1 MRSAFPLLLAASLS
15 LPAFAQKKGAPASEA
30 PKDNYPIS
38 SSTLSGLRLRNVGP
52 AIASGRIADLA
63 VNPGN
68 PSEYYV
74 AAASG
79 GVWKTTN
86 AGTTFTPI
94 FDAQGSYS
102 IGCITLDPT
111 NANVIW
117 VGTGENNNQR
127 AVAYG
132 DGVYRSEDGGKS
144 WKNMGLKQSEHIGR
158 IVVDP
163 TDANIVYVAAYGPL
177 WSSGGDRGIY
187 KTTDG
192 GKTWNRILH
201 VSEHTGFSEI
211 HMDPR
216 HPKLLYATAHQRQ
229 RKVFTYIGGGPE
241 SGFYRSGDGGITWN
255 KVTNGLPSGDL
266 GRFSM
271 AISPVDPDVL
281 YMMVEAREGGGTF
294 ISRDRGASWSKQ
306 SSVHTSGNYY
316 TRLFCDPKNIDK
328 IYSIDTYMQV
338 SLDGGKSF
346 QLLGEKSKHVDNHAM
361 WINPNNTNHY
371 LIGCDGGLYESFD
384 GGANWNFKPNLP
396 LTQFYKAATDNA
408 YPFYH
413 IHGGTQDNN
422 SLGGPSRT
430 ISANG
435 IMNSDW
441 YFTSTGDGFESQIDQ
456 TDPTIIYA
464 QSQYG
469 GLSRYDRKTGEN
481 YPIQKEEAEGEPAY
495 RWNWDAPLV
504 ISRFDN
510 KRIYHAANKVFRSDD
525 RGNTWKTISP
535 DLSRQIDRNK
545 LEVMGKVWS
554 VDAVAKNQST
564 DIYGQISTLT
574 ESPLDQN
581 ILFAGTDDGNMHVT
595 TNGGTS
601 WTALALPA
609 GVPANAY
616 VYQMLASSHDRNT
629 VYAVFN
635 QHRYGDFK
643 PYIYRSKDQG
653 KTWAALQNNLPERGS
668 VYSVAEDH
676 VNGNLLFA
684 GTEFGLFTSING
696 GTNWIQLKA
705 GLPTIAIR
713 DLDIQKRENDL
724 VLASFGRGFYVLDDY
739 SPLRNMKVEDLQKP
753 AVIYP
758 VKDALMF
765 VPSSTLGVRGKGFQ
779 GESFYTAPNPPVGAV
794 FTYYL
799 KDDIKTIKEK
809 RRERE
814 ADLIKKGLPPYYPTI
829 DSLRLEDNQP
839 EPHILFTITD
849 ESGAVVRRLKAPA
862 KKGLQRIS
870 WDFRHEST
878 GPVNFASFD
887 ESFVFSSP
895 DRGHMALPGNYT
907 VRMSKFED
915 GKYAPLTEAMPFK
928 CVGLNSGS
936 FQVEDRKALQAFTHK
951 VAELRRVVSGTDQY
965 RREQENKLRFLKA
978 ATVKT
983 SGAPLD
989 VADQIQTLEA
999 RLRAAGIALNGD
1011 PSLGSREFETAPSI
1025 NGRIGR
1031 ITYGL
1036 WNSTV
1041 AVPASFEEG
1050 YAVAEKEFRPV
1061 YNEVK
1066 AIGEEVKKLE
1076 AQMEKYGAPYTPG
1089 RLPDWK

>member
-1 MRSAFPLLLAASLS
+1 MRKLLPLVITACLA
-15 LPAFAQKKGAPASEA
+15 LPAMAQKKAEA
-30 PKDNYPIS
+30 PKEPAKESYPIS
-38 SSTLSGLRLRNVGP
+38 SATLSGLRIRNVGP

-63 VNPGN
+63 VNPQN
-68 PSEYYV
+68 TSEYYV
-74 AAASG
+74 AVASG

-86 AGTTFTPI
+86 AGNTFTPI

-102 IGCITLDPT
+102 IGCITIDPT
-111 NANVIW
+111 NPNVVW

-132 DGVYRSEDGGKS
+132 DGVYKSEDGGKS
-144 WKNMGLKQSEHIGR
+144 WKNTGLKQSEHIGR

-163 TDANIVYVAAYGPL
+163 SDPNTVYVAAYGPV
-177 WSSGGDRGIY
+177 WSSGGERGIY

-201 VSEHTGFSEI
+201 VSDHTGFSEI

-216 HPKLLYATAHQRQ
+216 NPKLLYATAHQRQ

-241 SGFYRSGDGGITWN
+241 SGLYKSTDAGATWN

-266 GRFSM
+266 GRFSL
-271 AISPVDPDVL
+271 AISPVDPDVVYL
-281 YMMVEAREGGGTF
+281 MVEAREGGGTF
-294 ISRDRGASWSKQ
+294 ISRDRGASWTKQ
-306 SSVHTSGNYY
+306 SGTHTSGNYY
-316 TRLFCDPKNIDK
+316 MRIFCDPRNINK
-328 IYSIDTYMQV
+328 IYSVDTYMTM
-338 SLDGGKSF
+338 SLDAGKTF
-346 QLLGEKSKHVDNHAM
+346 VMLGEQSKHVDNHAM
-361 WINPNNTNHY
+361 WIDPANTSHY
-371 LIGCDGGLYESFD
+371 LVGCDGGLYESYD
-384 GGANWNFKPNLP
+384 GAATWNFKPNLP
-396 LTQFYKAATDNA
+396 ITQFYKVATDNA

-430 ISANG
+430 LSANG
-435 IMNSDW
+435 IMNADW
-441 YFTSTGDGFESQIDQ
+441 YFTSTGDGFESQVDQ
-456 TDPTIIYA
+456 SDPTIIYA

-481 YPIQKEEAEGEPAY
+481 FYIQKEEADGEPAY

-504 ISRFDN
+504 ISKYDN

-535 DLSRQIDRNK
+535 DLSKQLDRNK
-545 LEVMGKVWS
+545 MEVMGRVWS

-564 DIYGQISTLT
+564 DIYGQITTLS
-574 ESPLDQN
+574 ESPLDEKM
-581 ILFAGTDDGNMHVT
+581 LYAGTDDGNLHVT

-601 WTALALPA
+601 WTAIALPA

-616 VYQMLASSHDRNT
+616 VYHVLASQHDKNT
-629 VYAVFN
+629 VYVIFN
-635 QHRYGDFK
+635 QHRYGDFN
-643 PYIYRSKDQG
+643 PYIFRSKDQG
-653 KTWAALQNNLPERGS
+653 KTWTSLNNNLPERGS

-676 VNGNLLFA
+676 VNANLLFV

-696 GTNWIQLKA
+696 GTNWIQLKN

-713 DLDIQKRENDL
+713 DLEIQKRENDL
-724 VLASFGRGFYVLDDY
+724 VMASFGRGFYVLDDY
-739 SPLRNMKVEDLQKP
+739 SPLRNMKVEDLQKQ

-765 VPSSTLGVRGKGFQ
+765 IPTNTLGVRGKGFQ

-794 FTYYL
+794 FTYYV

-809 RRERE
+809 RREKE
-814 ADLIKKGLPPYYPTI
+814 AELVKKGLPPYYPSI
-829 DSLRLEDNQP
+829 DSLRMEDNQP
-839 EPHILFTITD
+839 EPHLLFTITD
-849 ESGAVVRRLKAPA
+849 ETGAVVRRLKAPA
-862 KKGLQRIS
+862 KKGLQRIT

-887 ESFVFSSP
+887 DSFVFSSP
-895 DRGHMALPGNYT
+895 DQGHMALPGNYK
-907 VRMSKFED
+907 VSLSKFED
-915 GKYAPLTEAMPFK
+915 GKYTALTEAVPFK
-928 CVGLNSGS
+928 CVPLNIGS
-936 FQVEDRKALQAFTHK
+936 FQVEDKKALQAFTNK
-951 VAELRRVVSGTDQY
+951 VAELRRVATGTEQY
-965 RREQENKLRFLKA
+965 RREQENKLRYLKA
-978 ATVKT
+978 AALKT
-983 SGAPLD
+983 GNAPLEISE
-989 VADQIQTLEA
+989 QITKLES
-999 RLRAAGIALNGD
+999 RLKAAGVAMNGD
-1011 PSLGSREFETAPSI
+1011 PTLAGREFETSPSI

-1031 ITYGL
+1031 ITGGL

-1041 AVPASFEEG
+1041 ALPASFEEG
-1050 YAVAEKEFRPV
+1050 YAAAEKAFKPV
-1061 YNEVK
+1061 YAEIK

-1076 AQMEKYGAPYTPG
+1076 GQMEKYGAPYTPG
-1089 RLPDWK
+1089 RLPEWK

>member
-1 MRSAFPLLLAASLS
+1 MRNVFLAFMLLISIVS
-15 LPAFAQKKGAPASEA
+15 QAQKKSEA
-30 PKDNYPIS
+30 PKEPPKETYPLQ
-38 SSTLSGLRLRNVGP
+38 SSTLSGLRIRNVGP

-63 VNPGN
+63 VNPQN
-68 PSEYYV
+68 HSEYYI

-94 FDAQGSYS
+94 FDGQGSYS
-102 IGCITLDPT
+102 IGCITLDPS
-111 NANVIW
+111 NSNVVW

-132 DGVYRSEDGGKS
+132 DGVYKSEDGGKS
-144 WKNMGLKQSEHIGR
+144 WKNMGLKTSEHIGR

-163 TDANIVYVAAYGPL
+163 EDANIVYVAAYGPL
-177 WSSGGDRGIY
+177 WSSGGERGIY
-187 KTTDG
+187 KSKDG
-192 GKTWNRILH
+192 GKTWDRILN

-216 HPKLLYATAHQRQ
+216 NNKVLYATAHQRQ

-241 SGFYRSGDGGITWN
+241 SGLYKSTDAGATWN
-255 KVTNGLPSGDL
+255 KITSGLPSGDL
-266 GRFSM
+266 GRFTL
-271 AISPVDPDVL
+271 AISPVNPDVL
-281 YMMVEAREGGGTF
+281 YLMVEAREGGGTF
-294 ISRDRGASWSKQ
+294 ISKDRGQSWSKQ
-306 SSVHTSGNYY
+306 SGTHTSGNYY
-316 TRLFCDPKNIDK
+316 MRLFCDPKNIDRL
-328 IYSIDTYMQV
+328 YSIDTYMMV
-338 SLDGGKSF
+338 SNDGGKSF

-361 WINPNNTNHY
+361 WINPGNTDHY

-384 GGANWNFKPNLP
+384 AGANWNFKANLP
-396 LTQFYKAATDNA
+396 LTQFYKVATDNA

-441 YFTSTGDGFESQIDQ
+441 YFTSTGDGFESQVDQ
-456 TDPTIIYA
+456 SDPTIIYA

-481 YPIQKEEAEGEPAY
+481 FSIQKEESADEPAY

-504 ISRFDN
+504 ISKFDN

-535 DLSRQIDRNK
+535 DLSRQLDRNK
-545 LEVMGKVWS
+545 MEVMGRVWS

-564 DIYGQISTLT
+564 DIYGQITTLT

-581 ILFAGTDDGNMHVT
+581 TLFAGTDDGAMHVT

-601 WTALALPA
+601 WTALSWPA

-616 VYQMLASSHDRNT
+616 VYQMLASQHDKQT
-629 VYAVFN
+629 VYAIFN

-643 PYIYRSKDQG
+643 PYIYRSKDAG
-653 KTWAALQNNLPERGS
+653 KTWTAIHANLPDRGS
-668 VYSVAEDH
+668 VYTIAEDH
-676 VNGNLLFA
+676 VNASLLFT
-684 GTEFGLFTSING
+684 GTEFGLFTSIDG
-696 GTNWIQLKA
+696 GAHWVQLKA

-713 DLDIQKRENDL
+713 DLEIQKRENDL
-724 VLASFGRGFYVLDDY
+724 VMASFGRGFYVLDDY
-739 SPLRNMKVEDLQKP
+739 TPLRHMKVEDLQKP

-758 VKDALMF
+758 VKDAMMF
-765 VPSSTLGVRGKGFQ
+765 IPTNTLGVRGKGFQ
-779 GESFYTAPNPPVGAV
+779 GESFYTANNPPVGAV

-799 KDDIKTIKEK
+799 KDDIKTLKKKRQEKEA
-809 RRERE
+809 E
-814 ADLIKKGLPPYYPTI
+814 AIKKGLPVYYPSI
-829 DSLRLEDNQP
+829 DSLRAEDNQV
-839 EPHILFTITD
+839 EPYILFTIRD

-862 KKGLQRIS
+862 SKGLQRIH
-870 WDFRHEST
+870 WDFRYEST

-895 DRGHMALPGNYT
+895 DQGHRALPGKYT
-907 VRMSKFED
+907 VSMSKFED
-915 GKYAPLTEAMPFK
+915 GQIAELAGPVSFN
-928 CVGLNSGS
+928 CVGLNTGS
-936 FQVEDRKALQAFTHK
+936 FPIEDKKALQAFTNK
-951 VAELRRVVSGTDQY
+951 VAELRRVVSGTEQY
-965 RREQENKLRFLKA
+965 RREQESKIRYLKA
-978 ATVKT
+978 AVQKT
-983 SGAPLD
+983 PAAPMELNI
-989 VADQIQTLEA
+989 QIQQLEN
-999 RLRAAGIALNGD
+999 RLKAAGVALNGD
-1011 PSLGSREFETAPSI
+1011 PSLGGREFETAPSI
-1025 NGRIGR
+1025 NARLGR

-1041 AVPASFEEG
+1041 ALPVSFEEG
-1050 YAVAEKEFRPV
+1050 YQATEKAFRPV
-1061 YNEVK
+1061 YGEIK
-1066 AIGEEVKKLE
+1066 SIGEDIKKLE
-1076 AQMEKYGAPYTPG
+1076 AQMEKYAAPFTPG
-1089 RLPDWK
+1089 RLPDFK